1 MGAAGGTVAKSVAVA
16 VAVAVT
22 APWPK
27 LTHNDNELMSFYLRF
42 ARRKGKKICQGYLR
56 HGGHVGG
63 AGVWQRQGGGG
74 GRRETAPSQRCFFA
88 LHATATSKDD
98 AAKKTAAGE
107 VAR

>member
-1 MGAAGGTVAKSVAVA
+1 MAKSVA

-56 HGGHVGG
+56 HGGHVGAQG
-63 AGVWQRQGGGG
+63 FGNGREVGVA
-74 GRRETAPSQRCFFA
+74 RRDTAPRQRCFFA

-98 AAKKTAAGE
+98 AAKKTEAAGEAGAGAGE